1 VTNIINVP
9 DQLLVTDFTA
19 NSTLKFDLAAEI
31 VKSVDNS
38 LHSVTVNLF
47 KLHLSQTDIDLLD
60 KGLSFIPTL
69 NSVQLFRFY
78 EAQNR
83 LIRNLKIK
91 DYFSTRPSKDYDYRN
106 KKFTPASNWC
116 PPDH

>member
-1 VTNIINVP
+1 M
-9 DQLLVTDFTA
+9 
-19 NSTLKFDLAAEI
+19 
-31 VKSVDNS
+31 
-38 LHSVTVNLF
+38 
-47 KLHLSQTDIDLLD
+47 LD

-69 NSVQLFRFY
+69 NSVPLFRFY

-106 KKFTPASNWC
+106 KKFTPASNWS
-116 PPDH
+116 PPDHHVGQATLDTVQEIVTSTESIFTRSKIHKNRVFLNNKRCNLTNSEKLL